1 MIQSSLRKGLNNSHR
16 RQNSAGEDRSSQAN
30 GRRGNQGEGFSLQ
43 TRYLPCRQ
51 AERPEYESFVIDE
64 INAATRL

>member
-1 MIQSSLRKGLNNSHR
+1 LNKFAR

-43 TRYLPCRQ
+43 TRYLPADK

-64 INAATRL
+64 INAGDQL